1 MVQLFKEC
9 TRNVNK
15 VIEFFST
22 TVETEFHY
30 MRIAQRNYKV
40 HKFRVETSTVGV
52 VFLHEQKQRPNDY
65 CNCKEPQNFPTQLF
79 ANTRNYLMVNIPSPS
94 KNVLPTY
101 YSFAPHSKFAKV

>member
-40 HKFRVETSTVGV
+40 QQFNESRNIKM
-52 VFLHEQKQRPNDY
+52 LKQHIHDSDHQGISLMN
-65 CNCKEPQNFPTQLF
+65 EHLPTQL
-79 ANTRNYLMVNIPSPS
+79 ATS
-94 KNVLPTY
+94 KQ
-101 YSFAPHSKFAKV
+101 